1 MTTINTDISS
11 DARTPADLLRS
22 SATAVWLFLVAATVV
37 SWALGTDHGF
47 VDNTTAASVTV
58 LVVAFVK
65 VRFVGLYFME
75 LKDAPLP
82 LRALLEV
89 WCVVVCCLV
98 LGFFLAG

>member
-1 MTTINTDISS
+1 MSTDTEV
-11 DARTPADLLRS
+11 RTPADLLRS
-22 SATAVWLFLVAATVV
+22 SATAVWAFLVVATVV

-47 VDNTTAASVTV
+47 VDDTTTASLVV

-75 LKDAPLP
+75 LREAPLP

-89 WCVVVCCLV
+89 WCLAVCCLTV
-98 LGFFLAG
+98 GFYLAG

>member
-1 MTTINTDISS
+1 MTTLDYDVRSS
-11 DARTPADLLRS
+11 IADLLRS
-22 SATAVWLFLVAATVV
+22 AATAVWIFLVAATVV

-47 VDNTTAASVTV
+47 VDNQTAASITI

-75 LKDAPLP
+75 LKDAPIP
-82 LRALLEV
+82 LRLMLEA
-89 WCVVVCCLV
+89 WCLVVCALT